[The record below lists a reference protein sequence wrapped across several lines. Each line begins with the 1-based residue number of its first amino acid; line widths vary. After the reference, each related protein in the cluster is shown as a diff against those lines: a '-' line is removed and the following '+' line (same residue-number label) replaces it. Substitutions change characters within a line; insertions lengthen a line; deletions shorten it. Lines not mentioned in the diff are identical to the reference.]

1 MRIQRLGLSQKF
13 ILLVSLAVLI
23 FLLAAFLNS
32 RSILGAHALESANEQ
47 AALILDQ
54 TDKRLMAF
62 TEEMRQL
69 AEGLAGTSAVRR
81 ADPEG
86 MRDLF
91 LATVAARK
99 RYLRAIY
106 LGTADGRMY
115 EWGQG
120 RGFVNNEPVFPPG
133 YDPRTRPWYREALR
147 ADGFAA
153 SSPYTFASVQ
163 ELGITLV
170 LPVRN
175 GDGAFVGVLGLD
187 ILLDDMRAVL
197 EDLDI
202 PKGGKAFLL
211 TPAGDIVASQFGRP
225 RGASRALERF
235 SVPGGE
241 KVLSLDAGSFESE
254 LDGRAMR
261 FVHKKTSEHDW
272 IIVVAM
278 PLDLIMRS
286 TWMVLR
292 TISLMEIILMIML
305 TLVLTGLSATLIIQP
320 LSHIVSV
327 INGVKAGKKGARADL
342 RTGDEFGIMAA
353 ELNTLLDTV
362 EDYSTHLEEK
372 VRTRTG
378 ELAALQLENT
388 RLGLLEERRRIY
400 RDVHDTIGAKLT
412 NIFFS
417 NGVARE
423 LARSAG
429 AAMPAKLAEMHD
441 AIESNCLAAVQSLK
455 ELILGMKVADDS
467 MRDLALF
474 AREGVGRRL
483 AAGGIAYEC
492 SIPDTESLD
501 RLSPE
506 ARAELV
512 KILDELASNT
522 LKHSGA
528 SRARLA
534 VTGEMAGTG
543 DTDGTGGISIEWR
556 DDGRG
561 FDPAA
566 LRSDSSGIENV
577 RFRVGALG
585 GTVVLDSAPGAG
597 TRCTIRVRAGEP
609 RAAAGGRA

>member
-13 ILLVSLAVLI
+13 ILLVSLAILI

-32 RSILGAHALESANEQ
+32 RSILGAHAMESANEQ
-47 AALILDQ
+47 ANLILDQ
-54 TDKRLMAF
+54 TDKRLMSF
-62 TEEMRQL
+62 TGEMRQL
-69 AEGLAGTSAVRR
+69 AEGLAGTAVVRTV
-81 ADPEG
+81 DPAG

-91 LATVAARK
+91 LATVAARS

-115 EWGQG
+115 EWGEG

-147 ADGFAA
+147 AGSFAA
-153 SSPYTFASVQ
+153 SSPYTFASVE

-202 PKGGKAFLL
+202 PMGGKAFLL
-211 TPAGDIVASQFGRP
+211 TPGGDIVASQFGRP

-235 SVPGGE
+235 AVPGGE
-241 KVLSLDAGSFESE
+241 KVLSLDAGSFESV

-261 FVHKKTSEHDW
+261 FVHKKTSAHNW

-286 TWMVLR
+286 TWMALR

-305 TLVLTGLSATLIIQP
+305 TLVLAGLSAKLIIAP

-327 INGVKAGKKGARADL
+327 INHVKAGRKGVRATL
-342 RTGDEFGIMAA
+342 RSGDEFGIMAA

-362 EDYSTHLEEK
+362 EDYQAHLEEK

-400 RDVHDTIGAKLT
+400 RDVHDSIGAKLT

-423 LARSAG
+423 LARSSG
-429 AAMPAKLAEMHD
+429 DHVPGKLAEIHD

-474 AREGVGRRL
+474 AREGIGRRL

-492 SIPDTESLD
+492 SIPDPEILD
-501 RLSPE
+501 RLGRD

-528 SRARLA
+528 ARARLS
-534 VTGEMAGTG
+534 VSGDTG
-543 DTDGTGGISIEWR
+543 DTGSPGGIRIDWQ

-566 LRSDSSGIENV
+566 LRPDSSGVENV

-585 GTVVLDSAPGAG
+585 GTLSLDSGPGNG
-597 TRCTIRVRAGEP
+597 TRYAIRF
-609 RAAAGGRA
+609 GREEKPA